1 MLETEAWS
9 RFFITHYQ
17 ARQKRFGV
25 PMLTLLCCLVT
36 KNEFDIHKFNQ
47 QWFASKA
54 TLKNFGTLLEHHISS
69 LWIFFTEKLI
79 IINLENN
86 YDQVA
91 FIPPFPLLFIRTNME
106 GIGNKCDCMFPVQ
119 NVRWKR
125 GQFLITMIKRKVLQ
139 GVPKKLTSRMLL
151 EPRCTHRLNHQ
162 LMAPPVSVKTVFWS
176 FLIKTKQK

>member
-1 MLETEAWS
+1 MIVIFSAMNLDRLVAILRPLAYLEAVRQQLKKDIKRQMFETEAWS

-36 KNEFDIHKFNQ
+36 KNEFDSHKFNQ

-119 NVRWKR
+119 NVR
-125 GQFLITMIKRKVLQ
+125 
-139 GVPKKLTSRMLL
+139 
-151 EPRCTHRLNHQ
+151 
-162 LMAPPVSVKTVFWS
+162 
-176 FLIKTKQK
+176 